1 MSEVHCIWLHLDCCT
16 VPQALSHDQFMLSL
30 SYVLLM
36 LQSVCHIWARW
47 EIWIVHTQMSLDRQ
61 CVIYTMY
68 GFIFSLSLRYYL
80 LLHFNMTLVFPK
92 ISMSTVACPN
102 RHVYLLGK
110 QTSVWQWS
118 ISIYVLVP
126 VDSGMDGEVRW
137 FDKNNLSP
145 MSCVES

>member
-1 MSEVHCIWLHLDCCT
+1 
-16 VPQALSHDQFMLSL
+16 MLSL

-110 QTSVWQWS
+110 QTSVWQ
-118 ISIYVLVP
+118 
-126 VDSGMDGEVRW
+126 
-137 FDKNNLSP
+137 
-145 MSCVES
+145 